1 MAKISQLPAV
11 PNPDG
16 TEQVIV
22 LKDGIAKRA
31 IISALL
37 GSTAALIKDQIA
49 ALVTSLKVAI
59 GSDLSEVGQMSV
71 GTVFAGGS
79 LANNSRVYWSL
90 PAPYGGALSAVTAR
104 INGGGTG
111 MLVAEVPI
119 GDGGYKV
126 AYLKPVTAIDGT
138 NTWPITD
145 SPTMPAGFR
154 VGYKRLTG
162 GSVFYQGGG
171 AAPYV
176 PASAIN
182 AVGDVLPDPV
192 TDAVSIALAFTVTYA
207 PAPIT
212 ARIAG
217 AETALD
223 QVRTSIDAVLAA
235 AYPNLSTVGN
245 ASAAS
250 APANATRIWSTAQTG
265 FFGKLETIRA
275 RTTSGG
281 TARLS
286 VHQVVGGNVVSL
298 LRWDVMLT
306 GGDTVDEFGDEQLGT
321 HFLPPGCVIMFERGT
336 CGALRYDG
344 GGSALYLPAGADTA
358 PGAVNAFTPQAVTV
372 SLSAT
377 IRYSSVAAAARPADP
392 VLLFEQQR
400 FAGLAPSPAWKL
412 TDGWNWSNGLQAIAT
427 GWDKRALY
435 NAPSC
440 LADRVV
446 RVGLRLAAPTD
457 AAGIVF
463 DPAQVEAFG
472 AAAILNGATNKLEL
486 YAFDALG
493 AATLAGSTDLPA
505 GFLTVGG
512 VYTVEATRRR
522 LTFTITATNRATG
535 AECSYV
541 RTFRQTSAAA
551 DAARMC
557 GAPGVVCLAG
567 TPTVVDWS
575 YTAPVKGQP
584 FLVVIGDSNAEG
596 SALGVN
602 TTNARFAWPYQ
613 LDDARSRGDV
623 VIGARGGD
631 ESIHFLARMASDLSA
646 WRPRHVLIA
655 LGTNDASQTIWRAN
669 MRTILSAAE
678 AIGAEPIIA
687 TLPPHAGVQDRNNAF
702 NADLIGGYFGRYR
715 LVDFA
720 AALSV
725 GGDRMTLNTDLY
737 VGDGLHAN
745 IAGQLAMFAQLRR
758 DAPDLFDGARTDPVP
773 GPLVP
778 GCWKA
783 ITGVPRLRLNG
794 TGSVTIDAR
803 NSAGL
808 VTAAKYP
815 TRTLTN
821 AADVSDFPFFGSD
834 TVAVR
839 CTVTGNAYAEII

>member
-111 MLVAEVPI
+111 VLVAEVPI

-126 AYLKPVTAIDGT
+126 AYLKPVTASDGT
-138 NTWPITD
+138 NTWAITD

-162 GSVFYQGGG
+162 GSVFYQAGG

-217 AETALD
+217 TETALD

-298 LRWDVMLT
+298 LRWDVVLT
-306 GGDTVDEFGDEQLGT
+306 GGDTIDEFGDEQLGT

-344 GGSALYLPAGADTA
+344 GGSALYLLAGADTA
-358 PGAVNAFTPQAVTV
+358 PGATNAYTAQAVTV

-377 IRYSSVAAAARPADP
+377 IRYASVAAAARPADQQ
-392 VLLFEQQR
+392 LTMETQR
-400 FAGLAPSPAWKL
+400 FAGAAPSPAWKMS
-412 TDGWNWSNGLQAIAT
+412 DGWAWADGLQAVAT

-435 NAPSC
+435 AAPSC

-446 RVGLRLAAPTD
+446 RAGLRLSSPAD
-457 AAGIVF
+457 VVGIVF

-472 AAAILNGATNKLEL
+472 AGAVLNGGTGKLEL
-486 YAFDALG
+486 HAVDALG
-493 AATLAGSTDLPA
+493 VATLAGTTDLPA
-505 GFLTVGG
+505 QFLAAGAT
-512 VYTVEATRRR
+512 YTLEARRHR
-522 LTFTITATNRATG
+522 LTWSISVTNRATG
-535 AECSYV
+535 ASCSYA

-551 DAARMC
+551 DRARMC

-567 TPTVVDWS
+567 TPTVIDWDYS
-575 YTAPVKGQP
+575 APVKGQP
-584 FLVVIGDSNAEG
+584 HTLIAADSNGEG

-602 TTNARFAWPYQ
+602 TTNGRFAWPY
-613 LDDARSRGDV
+613 LFDDARGHGDV

-631 ESIHFLARMASDLSA
+631 ETINFLARMPSDLSA
-646 WRPRHVLIA
+646 WRPRHVIIA
-655 LGTNDASQTIWRAN
+655 LGTNDGSQTIWRSN
-669 MRTILSAAE
+669 MKTIIAATE
-678 AIGAEPIIA
+678 AIGAQPWL
-687 TLPPHAGVQDRNNAF
+687 TLLPPHDGAQDRNTLF
-702 NADLIGGYFGRYR
+702 NADLLGGYFGRYR
-715 LVDFA
+715 LIDFA

-725 GGDRMTLNTDLY
+725 GGDRVTLNPDLY

-758 DAPDLFDGARTDPVP
+758 DAPELFDGARADAVP

-778 GCWKA
+778 GVWRPV
-783 ITGVPRLRLNG
+783 TGINRLRLNG
-794 TGSVTIDAR
+794 TGTVTIEARDA
-803 NSAGL
+803 AGNP
-808 VTAAKYP
+808 AAP
-815 TRTLTN
+815 PWSRTITN
-821 AADVSDFPFFGSD
+821 AVDLTRYAFFGAAA
-834 TVAVR
+834 VAV
-839 CTVTGNAYAEII
+839 CATTTGNAYAEIF